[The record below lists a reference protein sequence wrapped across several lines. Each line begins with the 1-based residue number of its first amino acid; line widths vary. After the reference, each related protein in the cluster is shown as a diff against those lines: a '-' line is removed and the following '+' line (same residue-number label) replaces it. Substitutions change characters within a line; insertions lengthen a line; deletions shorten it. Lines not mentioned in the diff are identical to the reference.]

1 MLGASRF
8 AVANCYA
15 CGMSATIPT
24 RIDRELFESAKSVG
38 AVENRS
44 AAQQI
49 DYWARVGRQL
59 VASPGMSVGTVQRVL
74 AGKVDYD
81 SLYEPEQSVV
91 RTLWDEQINQRLS
104 ELDFASEFTQRRRAW
119 SEADDAGD
127 VVMKNDGDL

>member
-1 MLGASRF
+1 MA
-8 AVANCYA
+8 
-15 CGMSATIPT
+15 ATIPT

-81 SLYEPEQSVV
+81 SLNEPEQSVV

-104 ELDFASEFTQRRRAW
+104 ELDFASEFTQRGRAW